1 MTVSGGLPLQNEPIS
16 QLPTAGT
23 LTGAELVPVVQNG
36 VTVQTTAALI
46 NTIPV
51 AGGAVPTSR
60 QINTSPPLHGGGPLT
75 GDLTLTIDTTG
86 ITISVAQITGVLPIA
101 NGGTGTAIPSLVAGT
116 GISISGSWPNQTVTN
131 TSVTG
136 GTVQSIVAGTGL
148 SGGTITTTG
157 TIALAAI
164 AGATVLGNSSG
175 GSAVPSST
183 TITAMLDA
191 AFGTT
196 QGSVLVRTGSAWV
209 LLPPGSVGQFLGAN
223 GAGANLAWSA
233 AGAGSVTSVAT
244 GTGLT
249 GGPITTTGTIALAN
263 TAVVAG
269 SYTLASITVDAQGR
283 LTAAS
288 SGSGAVSSIT
298 AGTGLS
304 GGTITTT
311 GTIALANTAVTPAA
325 YTLMNA
331 TVDAQGRITAA
342 SSTANVAIKTQATQW
357 SGAQVNGAAPVT
369 LIDASSTP
377 WDMSAGN
384 TFIWTLGG
392 NHTLA
397 NPTSSVSGGSGVI
410 YIDQAGNTASFGANI
425 KVVGTI
431 PPTGQSI
438 AGYYINGS
446 NVTIVVGGLTGF

>member
-60 QINTSPPLHGGGPLT
+60 QINTSAPLHGGGPLT
-75 GDLTLTIDTTG
+75 ADLTLTFDATG
-86 ITISVAQITGVLPIA
+86 LVINVNQLVGILSVA
-101 NGGTGTAIPSLVAGT
+101 NGGTGTATPNLTAGT
-116 GISISGSWPNQTVTN
+116 GISITGTWPNQTI
-131 TSVTG
+131 TSLASG

-157 TIALAAI
+157 TIALNAI

-175 GSAVPSST
+175 GSAIPAST

-196 QGSVLVRTGSAWV
+196 QGAILYRGASAWV
-209 LLPPGSVGQFLGAN
+209 LLAPNTDGLVLTTH
-223 GAGANLAWSA
+223 GAGANPTWATT
-233 AGAGSVTSVAT
+233 GAGSVTSVAT

-249 GGPITTTGTIALAN
+249 GGPITSTGTISLAN
-263 TAVVAG
+263 TAVTPG

-298 AGTGLS
+298 AGTGLT

-311 GTIALANTAVTPAA
+311 GTIALANTAVSAGSYAA
-325 YTLMNA
+325 ATI
-331 TVDAQGRITAA
+331 TVDAQGRLTAA
-342 SSTANVAIKTQATQW
+342 SATANLARTNATTQW
-357 SGAQVNGAAPVT
+357 TAAVNGPAPVT
-369 LIDASSTP
+369 LTDAAPTT
-377 WDMSAGN
+377 WDMSSGN
-384 TFIWTLGG
+384 TFVWTLGAS
-392 NHTLA
+392 HTLS
-397 NPTSSVSGGSGVI
+397 NPTNTVDGGSGVF
-410 YIDQAGNTASFGANI
+410 YINLAGFTATFSSNI
-425 KVVGTI
+425 KVVGSIPATGETI
-431 PPTGQSI
+431 MGWYQKGPNT
-438 AGYYINGS
+438 
-446 NVTIVVGGLTGF
+446 TLVVGGATGF